1 MSKKKE
7 NMVNDELVDGS
18 ALKEIVH
25 EDRRKNEDKNK
36 IPKDVQEMRGKDPS
50 KKRVAVWVKEEV
62 LQYESELKEL
72 QIELLKMQNYVKD
85 KGLKVL
91 MIFEGRDAA
100 GKGGTIKRIT
110 EHLNPRGARVVALD
124 KPSDKERTQWYFQ
137 RYVQHLPSAGEIVL
151 FDRSY
156 YNRAGVEP
164 VMGFC
169 TQEEHK
175 EFLHE
180 VPEFEKMLVNSDI
193 KIFKFYFSVSKKEQ
207 KKRFEKRKTDPL
219 KQYKLSPVDE
229 KSQDLW
235 DKYTIA
241 KYSMLLAS
249 HTDHAPWT
257 IIRSDN
263 KKKARINT
271 IKHILNNFD
280 YPKKIDKKRLKA
292 DDTIRIS
299 ANDEIRLM
307 ETEMTLK
314 KQTS

>member
-1 MSKKKE
+1 MSKKNKE
-7 NMVNDELVDGS
+7 
-18 ALKEIVH
+18 K
-25 EDRRKNEDKNK
+25 K
-36 IPKDVQEMRGKDPS
+36 IKHTKGD
-50 KKRVAVWVKEEV
+50 RVAVWKKRETIEYEV
-62 LQYESELKEL
+62 ELKRL
-72 QIELLKMQNYVKD
+72 QIELLKMQNYIKET
-85 KGLKVL
+85 GQKVL

-124 KPSDKERTQWYFQ
+124 KPSDIEKTQWYFQ
-137 RYVQHLPSAGEIVL
+137 RYVTHLPAAGEIVL
-151 FDRSY
+151 FDRSW

-169 TQEEHK
+169 SQEEHK

-193 KIFKFYFSVSKKEQ
+193 KIFKFYFSVSKEEQ
-207 KKRFEKRKTDPL
+207 KRRFEKRRTDPL

-229 KSQDLW
+229 KSQGLW

-257 IIRSDN
+257 IIRSDD

-271 IKHILNNFD
+271 IKHILNHFD
-280 YPKKIDKKRLKA
+280 YPDKIDAKKLKA
-292 DDTIRIS
+292 DDNIRIS
-299 ANDEIRLM
+299 ADDEIRIM
-307 ETEMTLK
+307 ETEMSLK
-314 KQTS
+314 KTKS